1 MSSLFGGFFS
11 REAGQQ
17 RRAWLD
23 DKSQSVADRL
33 NYALGPQLAPQLGR
47 MAGLAAMFSPGQD
60 VVDAQRAGQDLMD
73 WRGPL
78 DAAGD
83 ASTLAAAFGSM
94 LLPGGVSSY
103 RQGFDD
109 LVDAGVRAHKS
120 GDLHIFAGPKAAN
133 ADHAAKAR
141 AEALEAAGADRAD
154 ILQDTGWFRG
164 EDGMWRFE
172 IDDRPA
178 SLNLSVADDSKPL
191 SEALRHP
198 DLHAAYPQLAK
209 TEIGLVD
216 LGGPKILGGYVRP
229 DGDDASMIWLK
240 PDASDKLNFTLHETQ
255 HAIQNIEG
263 FAGGGSFPRL
273 RPGTPSWRLFV
284 ERLYENV
291 PETTFEALSPA
302 LRSQDSKQITQ
313 AIQEY
318 DLDDA
323 AFDAQ
328 EFAER
333 EAYRRLSGEVE
344 ARNVQARHGMLPEE
358 RRQIPPWCT
367 QDTPS
372 RHHIIEPPR

>member
-60 VVDAQRAGQDLMD
+60 VVDAQRAAQDLMD
-73 WRGPL
+73 WQGPL

-83 ASTLAAAFGSM
+83 GSTLAAAFGSM

-172 IDDRPA
+172 IDDREMK
-178 SLNLSVADDSKPL
+178 LNLP
-191 SEALRHP
+191 ETER
-198 DLHAAYPQLAK
+198 AYPAGRAIHHPAFFSAYPELADK
-209 TEIGLVD
+209 LEIGIAEMDRARLRASFSPEGP
-216 LGGPKILGGYVRP
+216 GGEGGIWV
-229 DGDDASMIWLK
+229 GDHVVNPENHA
-240 PDASDKLNFTLHETQ
+240 LHEMQ
-255 HAIQNIEG
+255 HAVQAREG
-263 FAGGGSFPRL
+263 FALGSEPSRVK
-273 RPGTPSWRLFV
+273 PGTREWPLFIDGI
-284 ERLYENV
+284 RRRV
-291 PETTFEALSPA
+291 PNSVFAEIGPELVSGDP
-302 LRSQDSKQITQ
+302 RRIVR
-313 AIQEY
+313 AIHAHN
-318 DLDDA
+318 LDDA
-323 AFDAQ
+323 AFA
-328 EFAER
+328 AEM
-333 EAYRRLSGEVE
+333 EAYKRTPGEVE
-344 ARNVQARHGMLPEE
+344 ARNVQARHGMLPEQ
-358 RRQIPPWCT
+358 RREIPPWTT
-367 QDTPS
+367 QDTAS
-372 RHHIIEPPR
+372 RDQVLPKGR